1 MHRRFHLAQMHCQAM
16 AALHR
21 RVTVFHPDFLRIG
34 IVASRLTR
42 RERSIAACR
51 CWHNVAVPPPPTFRA
66 ATSDDVALVVDL
78 VESAYRGEPSKA
90 GWTTEAELLGGQR
103 TDAEAIAAVVASA
116 DSRVLLASDEH
127 GAVIACCA
135 IEQRRAGRSY
145 FGTFAV
151 RPGLQGGGVGK
162 QVLAEAE
169 RVARDEWACDVI
181 EMTVIGQREDLIAWY
196 GRRGYAATGEMR
208 PFPYGD
214 ERFGLPKRDDLYF
227 VVLAK
232 SLV

>member
-1 MHRRFHLAQMHCQAM
+1 M
-16 AALHR
+16 
-21 RVTVFHPDFLRIG
+21 
-34 IVASRLTR
+34 
-42 RERSIAACR
+42 
-51 CWHNVAVPPPPTFRA
+51 
-66 ATSDDVALVVDL
+66 VVDL
-78 VESAYRGEPSKA
+78 VESAYRGERSKT
-90 GWTTEAELLGGQR
+90 GWTTEADLLGGQR
-103 TDAEAIAAVVASA
+103 TDPEGIAAVVSAA
-116 DSRVLLASDEH
+116 DSRVLLASDER
-127 GAVIACCA
+127 GEVIACCT
-135 IEQRRAGRSY
+135 IQQLRAGRSY

-169 RVARDEWACDVI
+169 RVARDEWACDTI

-214 ERFGLPKRDDLYF
+214 ERFGLPKREDLYF

-232 SLV
+232 SLL

>member
-1 MHRRFHLAQMHCQAM
+1 M
-16 AALHR
+16 A
-21 RVTVFHPDFLRIG
+21 P
-34 IVASRLTR
+34 
-42 RERSIAACR
+42 
-51 CWHNVAVPPPPTFRA
+51 VPPPPTFRA
-66 ATSDDVALVVDL
+66 ATPDDVALVVDL
-78 VESAYRGEPSKA
+78 VESAYRGDSSKA

-103 TDAEAIAAVVASA
+103 TDPEAIAAVVSSA
-116 DSRVLLASDEH
+116 DSRLLLASDEH
-127 GAVIACCA
+127 GAVIACCV
-135 IEQRRAGRSY
+135 IEQRRGGRSY

-162 QVLAEAE
+162 QLLAEAE
-169 RVARDEWACDVI
+169 RVARDEWACDLI
-181 EMTVIGQREDLIAWY
+181 EMTVIGQREDLIEWY

-214 ERFGLPKRDDLYF
+214 ERFGLPKREDLYF

>member
-1 MHRRFHLAQMHCQAM
+1 M
-16 AALHR
+16 
-21 RVTVFHPDFLRIG
+21 
-34 IVASRLTR
+34 
-42 RERSIAACR
+42 
-51 CWHNVAVPPPPTFRA
+51 
-66 ATSDDVALVVDL
+66 VVDL
-78 VESAYRGEPSKA
+78 VESAYRGERSKA

-103 TDAEAIAAVVASA
+103 TDPEGIGAVVSAA
-116 DSRVLLASDEH
+116 DSRVLLASDER
-127 GAVIACCA
+127 GEVIACCT
-135 IEQRRAGRSY
+135 IQQLRAGRSY

-169 RVARDEWACDVI
+169 RVARDEWTCDTI

-214 ERFGLPKRDDLYF
+214 ERFGLPKREDLYF

>member
-1 MHRRFHLAQMHCQAM
+1 M
-16 AALHR
+16 
-21 RVTVFHPDFLRIG
+21 
-34 IVASRLTR
+34 
-42 RERSIAACR
+42 
-51 CWHNVAVPPPPTFRA
+51 
-66 ATSDDVALVVDL
+66 ALVVDL
-78 VESAYRGEPSKA
+78 VESAYRGESSNA

-103 TDAEAIAAVVASA
+103 TDAEAIAAVVSSA
-116 DSRVLLASDEH
+116 DSRLLLASDEH

-135 IEQRRAGRSY
+135 IEQRRGGRSY

-151 RPGLQGGGVGK
+151 RPGSQGGGVGK
-162 QVLAEAE
+162 LVLAEAE

-196 GRRGYAATGEMR
+196 GRRGYVATGEMR

-214 ERFGLPKRDDLYF
+214 ERFGLPKREDLYF

>member
-1 MHRRFHLAQMHCQAM
+1 M
-16 AALHR
+16 
-21 RVTVFHPDFLRIG
+21 
-34 IVASRLTR
+34 
-42 RERSIAACR
+42 
-51 CWHNVAVPPPPTFRA
+51 HNVAVPQPTFRA
-66 ATSDDVALVVDL
+66 ATSADVPLVVDL
-78 VESAYRGEPSKA
+78 VESAYRGESSKA

-103 TDAEAIAAVVASA
+103 TDAEAIAAVVSSA
-116 DSRVLLASDEH
+116 DSRLLLASDDH

-135 IEQRRAGRSY
+135 IEQRRGGRSY

-151 RPGLQGGGVGK
+151 RPGLQGSGVGK

-196 GRRGYAATGEMR
+196 GRRGYAPTGEMR

-214 ERFGLPKRDDLYF
+214 ERFGMPKRDDLYF

>member
-1 MHRRFHLAQMHCQAM
+1 M
-16 AALHR
+16 
-21 RVTVFHPDFLRIG
+21 
-34 IVASRLTR
+34 
-42 RERSIAACR
+42 R
-51 CWHNVAVPPPPTFRA
+51 CWHNVAVPLPTFRA

-78 VESAYRGEPSKA
+78 VESAYRGESSTA

-103 TDAEAIAAVVASA
+103 TDAEAIAAVVSSA
-116 DSRVLLASDEH
+116 DSRLLLASDEH

-135 IEQRRAGRSY
+135 IERRRAGRSY

-196 GRRGYAATGEMR
+196 GRRGYTATGEMR

-214 ERFGLPKRDDLYF
+214 ERFGLPKREDLYF

>member
-1 MHRRFHLAQMHCQAM
+1 VL
-16 AALHR
+16 
-21 RVTVFHPDFLRIG
+21 
-34 IVASRLTR
+34 
-42 RERSIAACR
+42 
-51 CWHNVAVPPPPTFRA
+51 PPPTFRA
-66 ATSDDVALVVDL
+66 ATPDDVATVVDL
-78 VESAYRGEPSKA
+78 VESAYRGERSKA

-103 TDAEAIAAVVASA
+103 TDAEAIAAVISAA
-116 DSRVLLASDEH
+116 DSRLLLASDEH
-127 GAVIACCA
+127 GDVIACCV
-135 IEQRRAGRSY
+135 IQQRRDGHSF

-169 RVARDEWACDVI
+169 RVARDEWACDTI

-196 GRRGYAATGEMR
+196 ARRGYAATGEMR

-214 ERFGLPKRDDLYF
+214 ERFGLPQRDDLYF
-227 VVLAK
+227 VVLTK

>member
-1 MHRRFHLAQMHCQAM
+1 MW
-16 AALHR
+16 
-21 RVTVFHPDFLRIG
+21 
-34 IVASRLTR
+34 TR
-42 RERSIAACR
+42 RTIVDQRQRGRASHRAHLVHNRPRRAR
-51 CWHNVAVPPPPTFRA
+51 WQNVAVPPPPTFRA

-78 VESAYRGEPSKA
+78 VDSAYRGERSKA

-103 TDAEAIAAVVASA
+103 TDAEEIAAVISSA
-116 DSRVLLASDEH
+116 DSRLLLASDDD
-127 GAVIACCA
+127 GAVIACCV
-135 IEQRRAGRSY
+135 IQQRRAGRSY

-169 RVARDEWACDVI
+169 RVARDEWACDTI

-196 GRRGYAATGEMR
+196 VRRGYVATGEMR

-214 ERFGLPKRDDLYF
+214 DRFGVPRREDLYF

>member
-1 MHRRFHLAQMHCQAM
+1 MLAPA
-16 AALHR
+16 
-21 RVTVFHPDFLRIG
+21 
-34 IVASRLTR
+34 
-42 RERSIAACR
+42 
-51 CWHNVAVPPPPTFRA
+51 TFRI
-66 ATSDDVALVVDL
+66 ATPDDVATVVDL
-78 VESAYRGEPSKA
+78 VDSAYRGERSKA

-103 TDAEAIAAVVASA
+103 TDAEAIAEVVAAA

-127 GAVIACCA
+127 GDVIACCV
-135 IEQRRAGRSY
+135 IQQLRAGRSY

-151 RPGLQGGGVGK
+151 RPGVQGSGVGK
-162 QVLAEAE
+162 QLLAEAE
-169 RVARDEWACDVI
+169 RMARDDWSCDAM

-196 GRRGYAATGEMR
+196 LRRGYATTGEMR

-214 ERFGLPKRDDLYF
+214 ERFGLPKREDLYF